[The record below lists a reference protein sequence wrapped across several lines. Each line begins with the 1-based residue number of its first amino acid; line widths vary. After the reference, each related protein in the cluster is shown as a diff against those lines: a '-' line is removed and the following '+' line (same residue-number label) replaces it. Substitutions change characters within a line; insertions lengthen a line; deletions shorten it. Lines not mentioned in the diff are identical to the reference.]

1 MILSDGGKRRKGGT
15 YTMPKYLLLFKYS
28 PEGAK
33 GFLKEKATPRETE
46 IRKTF
51 EGMGGKVEELY
62 WTTGGEYTG
71 AIVMELPSAATGAA
85 FSMVAEAT
93 GAFVEVATMEVL
105 TSSELDRALA
115 KTIAYRPPGG

>member
-1 MILSDGGKRRKGGT
+1 
-15 YTMPKYLLLFKYS
+15 MPKYLVLFKYS
-28 PEGAK
+28 SQGAK
-33 GFLKEKATPRETE
+33 GFLKEKAAPREIE

-51 EGMGGKVEELY
+51 EGMGGKVEEFY

-71 AIVMELPSAATGAA
+71 AIVMELPDAATGAA
-85 FSMVAEAT
+85 FFMVAEAT